1 MFVRNSVLK
10 YHGHYYF
17 LSKSTKR

>member
-1 MFVRNSVLK
+1 MFVNSVLK

-17 LSKSTKR
+17 LSK